1 MRAVFQG
8 EFHIS
13 STDRDSLESQLEA
26 DVDALFVE
34 HREDCVSPQN
44 WSLGYLYFLI
54 GVLILYWLQAFLY
67 DGPDIREKTEVP
79 IYDNIDTNLPIL
91 YPRFSK
97 IWILGSGMFSS
108 IFLAAGLFVP
118 AYTVP
123 FINAPAVA
131 SHAFTTLVKPLLLIA
146 APLLFSSCLII
157 LEEMQ
162 LGSRDQDMAEEINEI
177 SKENGYE
184 TIVVS
189 CGNAHLDRLP
199 DLLEKKGWETEVNES
214 DHSWAAKIWP

>member
-123 FINAPAVA
+123 LFNAPAVA
-131 SHAFTTLVKPLLLIA
+131 SHAFTTLVKPLMLIA
-146 APLLFSSCLII
+146 APLLFSSCLIF
-157 LEEMQ
+157 LEERQ